1 MKILRH
7 RKMPVE
13 GDLVWLAPF
22 EGSPR
27 ERANILEKQSGG
39 MYTARL
45 TRRNLEA
52 GDDGLREFYYD
63 QIESTIRLHS
73 FTTNRRDWVVDRWAV
88 VEGRVKG
95 RLRGPDGSD
104 RTFDVAFNTKKV
116 GFKLNI
122 GCSGAVVE
130 FRLDVAR

>member
-7 RKMPVE
+7 RKMPGE

-27 ERANILEKQSGG
+27 ERATILQKQTGG
-39 MYTARL
+39 MYMARL
-45 TRRNLEA
+45 TRPKA

-73 FTTNRRDWVVDRWAV
+73 FTTGRSDWVVDRWTV
-88 VEGRVKG
+88 MEGRVTG

-104 RTFDVAFNTKKV
+104 RTFGVAFNTKKV

-130 FRLDVAR
+130 FRLEVAR